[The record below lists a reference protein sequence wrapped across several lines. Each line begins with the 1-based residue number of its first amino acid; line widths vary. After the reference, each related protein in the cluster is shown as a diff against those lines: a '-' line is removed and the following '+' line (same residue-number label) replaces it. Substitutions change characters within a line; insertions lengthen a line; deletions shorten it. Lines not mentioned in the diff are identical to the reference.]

1 MTGVGNKFSH
11 AGFLSMKAHRLF
23 FRLVMERF
31 GLLVG
36 RASSRAGRAQL
47 ASTTNL
53 ASGVM
58 RSSLSPRRGE
68 GLRVRGEAPL
78 TPRQSDSTRR
88 FTPHPGP
95 LPSEGRGRTSRY
107 VLVVLSRAR
116 CPNRRRPK
124 AALKTHAL
132 QTLRD
137 CRSSTNRAQRLECG
151 GFSTAFRPLGPVRS
165 ILATRP

>member
-1 MTGVGNKFSH
+1 MTGVGNTFSH

-23 FRLVMERF
+23 CSLVMERF

-47 ASTTNL
+47 ASSTNL

-78 TPRQSDSTRR
+78 TPRQSDSRRR

-95 LPSEGRGRTSRY
+95 LPSEGRGRTRRY
-107 VLVVLSRAR
+107 VLVVLSSCAGGHRSGADGFPRGLPLTAAR
-116 CPNRRRPK
+116 TFFRL
-124 AALKTHAL
+124 AAWLADL
-132 QTLRD
+132 P
-137 CRSSTNRAQRLECG
+137 STPRC
-151 GFSTAFRPLGPVRS
+151 
-165 ILATRP
+165 